1 MSHRKPPA
9 LANWLLDCL
18 GPARRNP
25 PLAGD
30 LIEEFQNGRSAA
42 WFWRQTLVA
51 IFSGLGRNAG
61 RRLTGSLI
69 GWAAEVGVAFPL
81 WRFHIL
87 PQPPPIIPTVAWIA
101 VAVFFI
107 WLFVFAR
114 KAPKTASPLVPTK
127 SVAAYAWD
135 QFILLL
141 PIYCGFSLV
150 LGMDDSF
157 WVIQTVWLYS
167 AFAEVLGPG
176 RRYFQ
181 R

>member
-81 WRFHIL
+81 WRFHVL
-87 PQPPPIIPTVAWIA
+87 PQPPQIFQTIAWSA
-101 VAVFFI
+101 VAIFLL
-107 WLFVFAR
+107 WLFVSAR
-114 KAPKTASPLVPTK
+114 KAPKIMPPVPAEFGEPPHAK

-135 QFILLL
+135 QFIVLL
-141 PIYCGFSLV
+141 PIYCVYSL
-150 LGMDDSF
+150 LG
-157 WVIQTVWLYS
+157 
-167 AFAEVLGPG
+167 
-176 RRYFQ
+176 
-181 R
+181 